1 MQRKANEKRLKE
13 FKQELLIF
21 SNGCINKTVNVK
33 FLSDT
38 QKTQTSQCQFFDLV
52 ANFWR
57 PTPILGV
64 VTLIIGVFGVFC
76 RGKKVAG
83 ANIYAFCMS
92 VFHLPWKNQSTGT
105 NFIFPTCVHIF
116 PPRSGNI
123 LIMFDSKHS
132 LGAPFWLN

>member
-83 ANIYAFCMS
+83 ANIYAFCISEMQEV
-92 VFHLPWKNQSTGT
+92 VFP
-105 NFIFPTCVHIF
+105 
-116 PPRSGNI
+116 
-123 LIMFDSKHS
+123 
-132 LGAPFWLN
+132 

>member
-64 VTLIIGVFGVFC
+64 VTLIIGVFFWGV
-76 RGKKVAG
+76 
-83 ANIYAFCMS
+83 
-92 VFHLPWKNQSTGT
+92 LPRQKGCW
-105 NFIFPTCVHIF
+105 C
-116 PPRSGNI
+116 
-123 LIMFDSKHS
+123 
-132 LGAPFWLN
+132 

>member
-1 MQRKANEKRLKE
+1 MQRKANEKRLEE

-92 VFHLPWKNQSTGT
+92 VFHLTWQNRSAGKISHSQYV
-105 NFIFPTCVHIF
+105 FIYFP
-116 PPRSGNI
+116 
-123 LIMFDSKHS
+123 
-132 LGAPFWLN
+132 LGLEIY